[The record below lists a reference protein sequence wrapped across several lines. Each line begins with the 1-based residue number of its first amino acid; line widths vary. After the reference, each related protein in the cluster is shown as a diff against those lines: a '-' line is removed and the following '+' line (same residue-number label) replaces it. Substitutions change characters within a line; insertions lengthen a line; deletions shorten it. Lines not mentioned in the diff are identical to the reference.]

1 MTLRVSTQADSPDP
15 PHGHGTGR
23 HPISRRG
30 TKAEQAKVTQA
41 GSVSSARSLPWAQQ
55 AAGGGREGQ
64 VLPPASS
71 SGEQEGGLCPGSPGH
86 PRALRR
92 VPPIALRNSWV
103 LGLGQTHLGLLRPFP
118 PGDSCPAP
126 ERPSENVWPCL
137 PDTPRSRRFSPGHGA
152 GTGAVDS
159 SAASLLPPL
168 PLTWPCTAIR
178 GTPRGDRLVAGRKTQ
193 VLSVCGRPPPVQPP
207 LRCPLLTRCQPHG
220 LPQLPSH
227 RPLFLPQASGL
238 AVRSARITL
247 GVAFPVSFSARSPV
261 SPPQP
266 AGRAARLGS
275 PEPRSLSSVPST

>member
-1 MTLRVSTQADSPDP
+1 M
-15 PHGHGTGR
+15 
-23 HPISRRG
+23 
-30 TKAEQAKVTQA
+30 
-41 GSVSSARSLPWAQQ
+41 
-55 AAGGGREGQ
+55 
-64 VLPPASS
+64 LPPASS
-71 SGEQEGGLCPGSPGH
+71 PAEQEGGLCPGSPGH

-168 PLTWPCTAIR
+168 PLTWPCTATR
-178 GTPRGDRLVAGRKTQ
+178 GTPRGDPLVAGRKTQ
-193 VLSVCGRPPPVQPP
+193 VLSVCGSPPPVQPP
-207 LRCPLLTRCQPHG
+207 LRCPPLSRCQPVPAARPPAAPQPPPA
-220 LPQLPSH
+220 LPAPSLRPGCPLRPDHPPRRLPRVLR
-227 RPLFLPQASGL
+227 RPLPRL
-238 AVRSARITL
+238 AA
-247 GVAFPVSFSARSPV
+247 
-261 SPPQP
+261 
-266 AGRAARLGS
+266 AARLGS